1 MQRINNKY
9 QIFYRKDGAWAGCS
23 TSFLTAHL
31 SHAFQ
36 TSRQRGVF
44 FSNPDPAKLL
54 VVVHETE
61 IDCM

>member
-1 MQRINNKY
+1 MLFRLL
-9 QIFYRKDGAWAGCS
+9 DS
-23 TSFLTAHL
+23 EE
-31 SHAFQ
+31 
-36 TSRQRGVF
+36 F